1 VTTSAALPE
10 FGFLRHTEGLRTHFI
25 SRDVERTVDL
35 EEAFG
40 AHAARIFNYFRK
52 MGVPREGAADLAQ
65 DTFLRAIRSAARYRG
80 DAPVEV
86 WLLGIA
92 RNVFREWLRRRREV
106 PLPEGAA
113 AAAGSEASNRVEVS
127 SVLGGL
133 DPDHREVLVLRFV
146 LDLSGEEVAR
156 VLGISHDAVRQRV
169 ARAKAEFR
177 RAWDP

>member
-1 VTTSAALPE
+1 MAWGTSSSVTTSAALPE

-92 RNVFREWLRRRREV
+92 RNVFREWLRRRRE
-106 PLPEGAA
+106 G
-113 AAAGSEASNRVEVS
+113 GVEPGRGV
-127 SVLGGL
+127 
-133 DPDHREVLVLRFV
+133 
-146 LDLSGEEVAR
+146 
-156 VLGISHDAVRQRV
+156 VRS
-169 ARAKAEFR
+169 R
-177 RAWDP
+177 RARP